1 MATSIQVVFDCA
13 DPGRIA
19 HFWASALG
27 YKLQDPPPGFDS
39 WPEFLKAQNIP
50 EEMWNSRSALVDPQG
65 NGPRLFFQQVPE
77 PKTLKNRVHLDLN
90 ISKGFGVSMEERQK
104 VVNAEAER
112 LIGEGATKL
121 RVAEEMGIYW
131 IVMADP
137 EGNEFCVH

>member
-13 DPGRIA
+13 DPDRVA
-19 HFWASALG
+19 KFWATALG
-27 YKLQDPPPGFDS
+27 YKLQDPPPGFAT
-39 WPEFLKAQNIP
+39 WEEFLTAQKVP
-50 EEMWNSRSALVDPQG
+50 QELWNSRSAVVDPAG

-77 PKTLKNRVHLDLN
+77 PKTVKNRVHLDIN
-90 ISKGFGVSMEERQK
+90 ASQGFGVPLEERKKQ
-104 VVNAEAER
+104 VNAEVER

-121 RVAEEMGIYW
+121 RVGEEMSEYW